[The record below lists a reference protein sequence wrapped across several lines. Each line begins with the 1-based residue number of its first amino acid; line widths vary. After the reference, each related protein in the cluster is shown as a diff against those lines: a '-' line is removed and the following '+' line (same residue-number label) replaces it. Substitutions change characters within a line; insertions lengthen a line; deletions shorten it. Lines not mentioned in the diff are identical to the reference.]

1 MNVLNIRNFTRQ
13 HVPGLL
19 FTRITNVMLSKWEI
33 SLVFVGEVRAKRLN
47 TAMRGKSYVP
57 NVLSY
62 KVGERHGEL
71 IICPQAAA
79 RQAASFNLSPNAYT
93 VLLFIHGLL
102 HLKGYRHG
110 TTMERCEWKL
120 LAQFINKPT
129 YTHDTKNCNRN
140 RYWNVPG
147 KNGRH

>member
-1 MNVLNIRNFTRQ
+1 MNVLNIRNLTRQ

-19 FTRITNVMLSKWEI
+19 FTAITNVMLSKWEI
-33 SLVFVGEVRAKRLN
+33 SLVFVGEARAKRLN
-47 TAMRGKSYVP
+47 ITMRGKNYVP

-71 IICPQAAA
+71 IICPRAAA
-79 RQAASFNLSPNAYT
+79 RQAASFNLSPSAYI

-110 TTMERCEWKL
+110 TTMERREWKL
-120 LAQFINKPT
+120 LAQFINKQT
-129 YTHDTKNCNRN
+129 YTHDTKNRNWN

-147 KNGRH
+147 KNGRY